1 MRVKPLL
8 LYNESEGLTLTPK
21 SLGLRNAKLGV
32 ARQQLCDHE
41 K

>member
-1 MRVKPLL
+1 ML

-21 SLGLRNAKLGV
+21 SLRLHNAKLGV
-32 ARQQLCDHE
+32 ARQQFCDHE